1 MASYIGDVTNGDYRV
16 CFLRKANDPDHPVLT
31 LTVNKGNCCCYYKG
45 FDNREATEEERK
57 VLREWTAAK
66 ELTLDAVG

>member
-1 MASYIGDVTNGDYRV
+1 M
-16 CFLRKANDPDHPVLT
+16 T